1 MAGIYIHIP
10 FCRQACHYCNFHFST
25 SLVHR
30 DIMVDAILKEMD
42 MSQKYL
48 GNQKVHSIYFGGG
61 TPSLLPIQDITRILE
76 HTQSL
81 FSVAHD
87 AEITLESNPDDMSHV
102 WLKDLKQYTS
112 VNRLSIGVQSFQ
124 NEDLV
129 WMNRAHNA
137 VHAQQCLED
146 ALSTGFDN
154 LTIDLIYGSPTTP
167 DEVWEKN
174 LSIAFDYKIPHLSC
188 YALTVE
194 EGTALD
200 HFVKKGTSLPVDEER
215 SARQLEILMDHT
227 EKAGY
232 EQYEISNFAYP
243 GRHARHNSNYWLGEH
258 YLGLGPSAHSFN
270 GKTRQWNVANNAKYI
285 AGIQTGELL
294 TELEV
299 LSAKDRFNEYIMT
312 MLRTHW
318 GVKIADL
325 ERLHPE
331 GAKTFE
337 KDIPKYILQGLVEYT
352 NNSYLLTKPGRLFAD
367 RIAMELFV
375 N

>member
-1 MAGIYIHIP
+1 
-10 FCRQACHYCNFHFST
+10 
-25 SLVHR
+25 
-30 DIMVDAILKEMD
+30 MVDAILKEMD
-42 MSQKYL
+42 MSQRYL
-48 GNQKVHSIYFGGG
+48 QDQKVHSIYFGGG
-61 TPSLLPIQDITRILE
+61 TPSLLPIKDISRILA
-76 HTQSL
+76 HAQSL
-81 FSVAHD
+81 FSVAPD
-87 AEITLESNPDDMSHV
+87 AEITLESNPDDMSRS
-102 WLKDLKQYTS
+102 WLMDLKQDTS
-112 VNRLSIGVQSFQ
+112 VNRLSIGIQSFQ

-137 VHAQQCLED
+137 GHAQQCLED

-167 DEVWEKN
+167 DEIWEKN
-174 LSIAFDYKIPHLSC
+174 LSIAFDYQIPHLSC

-215 SARQLEILMDHT
+215 SALQFEILMDRT

-243 GRHARHNSNYWLGEH
+243 GRHARHNSNYWLGAH

-270 GKTRQWNVANNAKYI
+270 GKTRQWNIANNAKYI
-285 AGIQTGELL
+285 TGIQTGELL

-299 LSAKDRFNEYIMT
+299 LSARDRFNEHIMT

-331 GAKTFE
+331 GTKTFE
-337 KDIPKYILQGLVEYT
+337 KDVQKYIQQGLVQY
-352 NNSYLLTKPGRLFAD
+352 SKDAYILTKPGRLLAD
-367 RIAMELFV
+367 RIAMELFM

>member
-10 FCRQACHYCNFHFST
+10 FCKQACYYCNFHFST
-25 SLVHR
+25 SLAHR
-30 DIMVDAILKEMD
+30 DVMVDAILKEMD
-42 MSQKYL
+42 MSQRYL
-48 GNQKVHSIYFGGG
+48 GDQKVHSIYFGGG
-61 TPSLLPIQDITRILE
+61 TPSLLPIQDITRILK
-76 HTQSL
+76 HTYAL

-87 AEITLESNPDDMSHV
+87 AEITLESNPDDMSLT
-102 WLKDLKQYTS
+102 WLTDLKQYTS

-124 NEDLV
+124 NEDLI

-137 VHAQQCLED
+137 GHAQQCLED

-167 DEVWEKN
+167 DEIWEKN
-174 LSIAFDYKIPHLSC
+174 LSIASNYNIPHLSC

-215 SARQLEILMDHT
+215 SARQLEILMDYT

-285 AGIQTGELL
+285 AGIQTNELL

-299 LSAKDRFNEYIMT
+299 LTPKDRFNECIMT

-318 GVKIADL
+318 GVKVVDL
-325 ERLHPE
+325 RLIHPE
-331 GAKTFE
+331 GANAFE
-337 KDIPKYILQGLVEYT
+337 KDVQKYIQQGLVQCT
-352 NNSYLLTKPGRLFAD
+352 NDAYLLTKPGRLLAD